1 MKAIKYFFKSFDV
14 FGQPIQLSLNRK
26 YLRKSTFG
34 GFLTFSMILFF
45 LILVSAGFQDL
56 VNRKNIITYTQD
68 DPQTSAPAINFK
80 TNEFSFAITFNDPI
94 LNDPRYFNIELLQSI
109 WTINSDGQKNFSY
122 FPHYLTP
129 CNPDLFNKELLPSL
143 LQKNNNLSQFLCPI
157 EKNLE
162 IKVAGGYSSSFYAF
176 FWIRLSKCQ
185 NSDNNTCVSDDLIE
199 ERFTLLNRRVY
210 LNVYF
215 SNNIISP
222 NNFENPI
229 NSFLDDRM
237 FVLVD
242 RSSTKEKS
250 FYLTQNKIFT
260 DTSILSTNYLQQY
273 DTFYYDNV
281 YDETIYKLSESDLN
295 QSNVEYANLY
305 FRSNIVTKMHSRTF
319 EKIGKF
325 IGYIGG
331 FWSILYLFFSMIGKE
346 YNQYKLLMK
355 MANYLYTFPKENKKH
370 ANELNERVSSLNKVH
385 NTMTMNENFDRK
397 IEKFIEDEKGGKLSS
412 SFGSLIYQKIYGF
425 FSVFKYFA
433 IFFNEIVRI
442 REHAL
447 MAIQKDTDIVYLL
460 TKIKEINKF
469 KSLFFNK
476 FQTKL
481 FEHFL
486 KERISA
492 SGRERT
498 NVRTSSLM
506 FMKKNDRRKSFIE
519 NKFKK
524 QEIYKQII
532 ELYDCFS
539 MVWEKNDEDDD
550 SKKLN
555 DKILK
560 LFDKGLMD
568 IFKERC
574 AKDKNLSEI
583 SSRAASQVDVLK
595 TSIPKPSEFK
605 KAQKKKTIEFDKLMK
620 EKV

>member
-1 MKAIKYFFKSFDV
+1 
-14 FGQPIQLSLNRK
+14 
-26 YLRKSTFG
+26 
-34 GFLTFSMILFF
+34 
-45 LILVSAGFQDL
+45 
-56 VNRKNIITYTQD
+56 
-68 DPQTSAPAINFK
+68 
-80 TNEFSFAITFNDPI
+80 
-94 LNDPRYFNIELLQSI
+94 
-109 WTINSDGQKNFSY
+109 
-122 FPHYLTP
+122 
-129 CNPDLFNKELLPSL
+129 
-143 LQKNNNLSQFLCPI
+143 
-157 EKNLE
+157 
-162 IKVAGGYSSSFYAF
+162 
-176 FWIRLSKCQ
+176 
-185 NSDNNTCVSDDLIE
+185 
-199 ERFTLLNRRVY
+199 
-210 LNVYF
+210 
-215 SNNIISP
+215 
-222 NNFENPI
+222 
-229 NSFLDDRM
+229 
-237 FVLVD
+237 
-242 RSSTKEKS
+242 
-250 FYLTQNKIFT
+250 
-260 DTSILSTNYLQQY
+260 
-273 DTFYYDNV
+273 
-281 YDETIYKLSESDLN
+281 
-295 QSNVEYANLY
+295 
-305 FRSNIVTKMHSRTF
+305 
-319 EKIGKF
+319 
-325 IGYIGG
+325 
-331 FWSILYLFFSMIGKE
+331 
-346 YNQYKLLMK
+346 
-355 MANYLYTFPKENKKH
+355 
-370 ANELNERVSSLNKVH
+370 
-385 NTMTMNENFDRK
+385 
-397 IEKFIEDEKGGKLSS
+397 
-412 SFGSLIYQKIYGF
+412 
-425 FSVFKYFA
+425 
-433 IFFNEIVRI
+433 
-442 REHAL
+442 

-539 MVWEKNDEDDD
+539 MVWEKNDEYDD